1 MFLDGPLQQ
10 LVATYGAWLVGGVVG
25 LESRGI
31 PRPGETTL
39 VTAALY
45 AGTTG
50 HLSITSVVLAAAT
63 GAIVGDNI
71 GFWIGRTLG
80 YRWVV
85 GHQSALWLTPGRLRL
100 GQYLF
105 ERHGGK
111 VVFFGRFVALF
122 RALAAL
128 LAGLNRMQ
136 WRRFLI
142 FNTAGGIIWATTY
155 GVGAYAFGNELTSV
169 LGETGVLLSVAAAAL
184 VVTGLVVARRF
195 EKRLVDQVSAAD
207 HAAVTRGGRS
217 DC

>member
-1 MFLDGPLQQ
+1 MFLDGQLQQ

-25 LESRGI
+25 LESMGI
-31 PRPGETTL
+31 PLPGETTL

-63 GAIVGDNI
+63 GAIVGDNV

-85 GHQSALWLTPGRLRL
+85 AHQSTLRLSPKRLRL

-111 VVFFGRFVALF
+111 VVFFGRFVAIF

-136 WRRFLI
+136 WRRFLM
-142 FNTAGGIIWATTY
+142 FNVAGGIIWAVAY
-155 GVGAYAFGNELTSV
+155 GGGAYTFGNELTNV
-169 LGETGVLLSVAAAAL
+169 LGETGVVLSVAAVAL
-184 VVTGLVVARRF
+184 VVVGLFVARRL
-195 EKRLVDQVSAAD
+195 EKRLE
-207 HAAVTRGGRS
+207 HAS
-217 DC
+217 QIK